1 MASIVEL
8 CRKRLQ
14 WRIYLSDK
22 QECPEAIRLLTLAGI
37 VTPVVAT
44 SGSGIPLD
52 AEANEKS
59 MWLCTNSSESHPHAF
74 ADAPLKLIL
83 FAQDFIDA
91 LNEDMIGRITHWPMT
106 MTSDFIELGIW
117 AANKVHHSPHHYGF
131 KLLIFYKN
139 TKTGNQES
147 FLKKSVICETF
158 IR

>member
-91 LNEDMIGRITHWPMT
+91 LNEDMIGRITHCPMT
-106 MTSDFIELGIW
+106 MTSGFHRAGYLGGQQGSSF
-117 AANKVHHSPHHYGF
+117 ATYRHSPH
-131 KLLIFYKN
+131 IFQTVRYC
-139 TKTGNQES
+139 GHPLSES
-147 FLKKSVICETF
+147 REPHPF
-158 IR
+158 

>member
-52 AEANEKS
+52 AEANDKS
-59 MWLCTNSSESHPHAF
+59 MWLCTNSSAPKRKNFLHGLRAELLVIKGCCDIGYPCLCYANPAIRACSGLSPLDSAHAKRTKRK
-74 ADAPLKLIL
+74 AVRASVL
-83 FAQDFIDA
+83 
-91 LNEDMIGRITHWPMT
+91 
-106 MTSDFIELGIW
+106 
-117 AANKVHHSPHHYGF
+117 AAFFV
-131 KLLIFYKN
+131 L
-139 TKTGNQES
+139 
-147 FLKKSVICETF
+147 
-158 IR
+158 

>member
-59 MWLCTNSSESHPHAF
+59 MWLCTNSSEPKKEELPARS
-74 ADAPLKLIL
+74 
-83 FAQDFIDA
+83 Q
-91 LNEDMIGRITHWPMT
+91 GRIVG
-106 MTSDFIELGIW
+106 D
-117 AANKVHHSPHHYGF
+117 
-131 KLLIFYKN
+131 
-139 TKTGNQES
+139 
-147 FLKKSVICETF
+147 
-158 IR
+158 